1 MDLYVIFI
9 VGLPVLY
16 VTGSLKKTVKNT
28 GASGVAFVLY
38 FLLTMLLTIMP
49 DIPISQ
55 GISIYA
61 AGTFFCTSPIIYLA
75 VKRKLYFS
83 HVIAMIVV
91 ALISVASAFLVNAY
105 TMTYLPFLI
114 GGGVC
119 IIALLCCKSRA
130 SLTAPALVGIFSAVQ
145 SGMTLLVSGY
155 SNAVFFDCLSLAAA
169 SAAVCLFAAYILKKP
184 SGRHAAR
191 RSGNDENKAT
201 T

>member
-1 MDLYVIFI
+1 MDLYVII
-9 VGLPVLY
+9 VIGLPVLY

-28 GASGVAFVLY
+28 GTSGAAFVQY
-38 FLLTMLLTIMP
+38 FLCTSLLALLP
-49 DIPISQ
+49 DIHVSQ
-55 GISIYA
+55 GISIYV
-61 AGTFFCTSPIIYLA
+61 AGAFFCISPVLYLA
-75 VKRKLYFS
+75 VKRKLSFS
-83 HVIAMIVV
+83 YVIAMIVV
-91 ALISVASAFLVNAY
+91 ALISVASAFLINAY

-130 SLTAPALVGIFSAVQ
+130 PIVVPVLVGIFSAVQ

-169 SAAVCLFAAYILKKP
+169 STAVCLFAAYILKKP
-184 SGRHAAR
+184 SGRHAAHR
-191 RSGNDENKAT
+191 AGNEQNKAT